1 MNYLVNRNI
10 LFVHFGFFFV
20 VVVVSHD
27 REILTFNTIFIDAI
41 FEYLDL
47 DDSQTIDAGELLWY
61 EKNSNGI
68 SFLLLLCFEI
78 FVCCS
83 ALNIFCAG
91 DADDKVKVCFAA
103 FGKVFILNC
112 NGFC

>member
-1 MNYLVNRNI
+1 MNYLVNRKI
-10 LFVHFGFFFV
+10 FFVHFGFFV

-61 EKNSNGI
+61 EKNTNGI
-68 SFLLLLCFEI
+68 SF
-78 FVCCS
+78 FV
-83 ALNIFCAG
+83 F
-91 DADDKVKVCFAA
+91 V
-103 FGKVFILNC
+103 VF
-112 NGFC
+112 